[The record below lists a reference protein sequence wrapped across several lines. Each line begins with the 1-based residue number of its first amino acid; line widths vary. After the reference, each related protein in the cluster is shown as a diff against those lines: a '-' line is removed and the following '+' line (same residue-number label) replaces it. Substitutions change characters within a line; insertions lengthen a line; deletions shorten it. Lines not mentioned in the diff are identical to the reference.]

1 MSKKTKKIY
10 IFIKERVK
18 KMDRDRFLDFLCKDA
33 IKIYL
38 DKNQYFSSINNHE
51 NTAYCLISGVCA
63 LLRFT
68 QNGEEIIY
76 HYFKE
81 KDVIGGVPLF
91 LSHKGASGIHS
102 LYSFCSLYTKTRCE
116 LYKIP
121 FYVIEQK
128 IKEEPEIG
136 YWISEGISRHFME
149 VISHIHSSKEDHT
162 SGRLCRTLIELS
174 DKKNG
179 RYELQKYFTYTE
191 LARYLGV
198 HSVTVSKI
206 MLMLKKMGAIEEE
219 GHQTI
224 IRDMDLLHHL
234 AEHPEDLVMA

>member
-1 MSKKTKKIY
+1 M
-10 IFIKERVK
+10 KENE
-18 KMDRDRFLDFLCKDA
+18 RDHFLEILCKEGTR
-33 IKIYL
+33 IQL
-38 DKNQYFSSINNHE
+38 DKNQYFSSIINHE

-76 HYFKE
+76 HYFRE
-81 KDVIGGVPLF
+81 KDLIGGVPFF
-91 LSHKGASGIHS
+91 LSHKGAAQINT
-102 LYSFCSLYTKTRCE
+102 LYSFCSLYTKTECI

-121 FYVIEQK
+121 FSVLERK

-136 YWISEGISRHFME
+136 YWISEGIARHFME
-149 VISHIHSSKEDHT
+149 EISHVHSSKEDHT
-162 SGRLCRTLIELS
+162 SGRLCRTLIELANE
-174 DKKNG
+174 KNG

-206 MLMLKKMGAIEEE
+206 MLVLKKMKVIEKEGHKTVICDMEQLKYLAENPHDIGDFSPQEEE
-219 GHQTI
+219 
-224 IRDMDLLHHL
+224 
-234 AEHPEDLVMA
+234 

>member
-1 MSKKTKKIY
+1 M
-10 IFIKERVK
+10 E
-18 KMDRDRFLDFLCKDA
+18 RDRFFDVLCKDA
-33 IKIYL
+33 VKIHL

-68 QNGEEIIY
+68 RNGQEVIY
-76 HYFKE
+76 HYFRG

-91 LSHKGASGIHS
+91 LSHEGVSRIHS
-102 LYSFCSLYTKTRCE
+102 LYSFCTLYTKTECV

-121 FYVIEQK
+121 FSIIERK
-128 IKEEPEIG
+128 IKEEPELG

-149 VISHIHSSKEDHT
+149 VISHMHSSKEDYT
-162 SGRLCRTLIELS
+162 SGRLCRTLIELA
-174 DKKNG
+174 DEKQG
-179 RYELQKYFTYTE
+179 RYELQKYFTYAE

-206 MLMLKKMGAIEEE
+206 MLVLKKMGVIEKE
-219 GHQTI
+219 GHKTV
-224 IRDMDLLHHL
+224 IRDMERLRDL
-234 AEHPEDLVMA
+234 AEHPRIFGMVGAEGKR

>member
-33 IKIYL
+33 IKIHL

-121 FYVIEQK
+121 FFLYAPNRRNCNPK
-128 IKEEPEIG
+128 GIKSRSGEEKVPIRSQCYCIIFSSNFNASSSFG
-136 YWISEGISRHFME
+136 LSASVCNASRTQ
-149 VISHIHSSKEDHT
+149 VRIWA
-162 SGRLCRTLIELS
+162 CRIC
-174 DKKNG
+174 
-179 RYELQKYFTYTE
+179 
-191 LARYLGV
+191 
-198 HSVTVSKI
+198 
-206 MLMLKKMGAIEEE
+206 
-219 GHQTI
+219 
-224 IRDMDLLHHL
+224 
-234 AEHPEDLVMA
+234 

>member
-91 LSHKGASGIHS
+91 MLHFYLLDLFHYMLLLVTQIHYQYFEY
-102 LYSFCSLYTKTRCE
+102 LLVLFE
-116 LYKIP
+116 
-121 FYVIEQK
+121 
-128 IKEEPEIG
+128 
-136 YWISEGISRHFME
+136 HFLL
-149 VISHIHSSKEDHT
+149 
-162 SGRLCRTLIELS
+162 RLLLLLR
-174 DKKNG
+174 
-179 RYELQKYFTYTE
+179 LQHF
-191 LARYLGV
+191 
-198 HSVTVSKI
+198 
-206 MLMLKKMGAIEEE
+206 
-219 GHQTI
+219 Q
-224 IRDMDLLHHL
+224 
-234 AEHPEDLVMA
+234 